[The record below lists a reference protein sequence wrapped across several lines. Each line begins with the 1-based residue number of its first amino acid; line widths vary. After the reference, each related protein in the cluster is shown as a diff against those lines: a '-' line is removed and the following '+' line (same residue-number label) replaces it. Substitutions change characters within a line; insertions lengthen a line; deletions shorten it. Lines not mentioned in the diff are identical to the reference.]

1 MKTLLK
7 IFLTG
12 ATCVAL
18 ACSLLAAKDSPPKG
32 YKSLIKGESLDEW
45 LVIPEKTQQIWKVDP
60 KDGSLGRSIKNGTIW
75 HKKTYGDFDLQLEF
89 KMSRNCNSGVFFRS
103 DPNNPVQGGFEI
115 QIYDTKPNMPLD
127 KHAIGALYDSQ
138 PASANTLNQTGKWNT
153 FRLKVKGDRVQVW
166 INGKLVND
174 ADLSKWTTAEK
185 NPDGTKNKF
194 KTALNDLP
202 KSGHI
207 GFQDHGHNVWFR
219 KIYIKEL

>member
-1 MKTLLK
+1 MKN
-7 IFLTG
+7 IFKYVLTG
-12 ATCVAL
+12 ALCVAF
-18 ACSLLAAKDSPPKG
+18 SLSLTAAKDSPPKG
-32 YKSLIKGESLDEW
+32 FVSMIDGESLENW
-45 LVIPEKTQQIWKVDP
+45 IVIPEITQQVWNVNP
-60 KDGSLGRSIKNGTIW
+60 KDGSLGRALKNGTIW

-89 KMSRNCNSGVFFRS
+89 KVSRNCNSGIFFRS

-115 QIYDTKPNMPLD
+115 QIFDTKPDMPLD
-127 KHAIGALYDSQ
+127 KHAIGALYDAQ
-138 PASANTLNQTGKWNT
+138 AASANTLNPAGKWNT
-153 FRLKVKGDRVQVW
+153 FRLKVKGNRVQVW

-174 ADLSKWTTAEK
+174 ADLSKWTTAQK

-202 KSGHI
+202 KTGHI